1 MERRWAEGRRR
12 REKRKEER
20 NVFKP
25 KRGIELF
32 RREIMKPKGVQVLR
46 KRDTKGVLAERKLE
60 QRRLLERERQ
70 KGSERDRVGQA
81 LKCIC
86 L

>member
-1 MERRWAEGRRR
+1 MERRWVEGRRR

-20 NVFKP
+20 NIFKL
-25 KRGIELF
+25 KRGIKLF
-32 RREIMKPKGVQVLR
+32 GRDIKKQEGVQVLR

-70 KGSERDRVGQA
+70 KGSERDTE
-81 LKCIC
+81 
-86 L
+86 